1 MFGLGDLLLV
11 QDKYNISLVGS
22 ANLTVHTVAEKVKEY
37 GFDQHDEDDHIT
49 YLESSTKIVCSNQS
63 GFAFAN
69 IAYLVL
75 SNLSIV
81 SCGQYNQVTSF
92 TAAVHLVS
100 VLHLSMDG
108 VSIQNS
114 TGYGLV
120 GVSVLGYSKITR
132 SSFIANNQYV
142 KDILQKMT
150 VPGLSC
156 SNENYSYNNTV
167 YMNNG
172 SVQCQSVSGG
182 NVLLQYLTIQNPP
195 KLHLANLLFTLGVDG
210 TFTNNPS
217 IDCVGYGTGLA
228 IYSDYQELFTFY
240 ADIKN
245 TVFYR
250 NQACL
255 GANFNLMMVAGSYSI
270 SLENIHNMR
279 GVAMAGGAGVHVDIT
294 VIYPGALRSFTVS
307 DSMFEC
313 NYVHQYIWLL
323 GSSMDIL
330 YTVSNNDQNKVLT
343 EFHGCTFRNDA
354 GFSSFLV
361 NTTSFEQLAA
371 GLSLELVVDGGVFKN
386 IQPSTCRY
394 SILVS
399 AIDAFQFE
407 QSEVRDNDV
416 NFSFTNVNI
425 INCNF
430 TSSQV
435 TGEDSKVA
443 LGGVVVFSNSSHTNN
458 GGALCL
464 FSTTVSVETFSQ
476 VLFQNNSAAYG
487 GSIFIDSSSQLIFVS
502 PSNVSFVNNVAYITG
517 GAIYAE
523 TVPQSSQVSSPPQ
536 CFFNVLYMQSQYL
549 DSTIGV
555 QLYFENNYAREA
567 GSVLYGGDIDNCV
580 MDCSSLPPPFPSQ
593 CNGGTVFDAIF
604 IDGGNNDYPTISSDP
619 TSVCPCNEPCVS
631 STMKDFPVYPGQVI
645 EFPFI
650 TVGQRNSTAPSAVI
664 LYTTVPTLN
673 IISVIR
679 TSKSCANYSVPFQ
692 LVNQI
697 LLISTQSALIQAVQN
712 KYSFSVSITV
722 LPCPTCF
729 VQMNNSCVC
738 NDLLRKHSLDCYIS
752 NQTAKTAGNQWIG
765 NTSKG
770 ILAVFDQCPFDYCS
784 NKGIINLTNFSSQ
797 CNYGRTDVLCGKCPP
812 GLSTTFGTS
821 QCKACSHYYLFLII
835 PFAIM
840 GLLLVGVLFALNLT
854 VSAGTLNGIILY
866 ANIFRINDD
875 IFFPASQRSPF
886 VNILSAVIA
895 WFNLDFGIETCF
907 FDGME
912 SYCKTWLQFAFPLYI
927 FTLVGMIIVMGRY
940 SSLVSK
946 LCRFNA
952 VPVLATL
959 ILLSYSKILRTII
972 TIFSYA
978 SLETEDSTDIVW
990 LYDGNVQFLEPKH
1003 AVLFVFGLT
1012 VLTFFIVPYTTL
1024 LLIAPCLQAKSHWRC
1039 FHWINRIK
1047 PFLDCYQ
1054 APFKDKYS
1062 FWSGMLLVWRWPL
1075 YILFAL
1081 KNDPTYKLWGIM
1093 LVTYVYMT
1101 VMTAL
1106 SVYKNWFPLLL
1117 EILFIMN
1124 MSALVATSLL
1134 HKSWSLDFAIASAI
1148 VFLLGVCV
1156 VVVFHAFHQCKR
1168 IKCLRSRMK
1177 PSINTTQPSD
1187 YGASN
1192 VSGKDLPCGSN
1203 RDSNVEFREPLLFDG
1218 DD

>member
-69 IAYLVL
+69 ISYLVL
-75 SNLSIV
+75 ANLSIV
-81 SCGQYNQVTSF
+81 NCGQYNQVTSF
-92 TAAVHLVS
+92 TTAVHLVS

-156 SNENYSYNNTV
+156 GNENYSYNNTV
-167 YMNNG
+167 YVNNG

-217 IDCVGYGTGLA
+217 IDCAGNGTGLS
-228 IYSDYQELFTFY
+228 INSDYQELFTFY
-240 ADIKN
+240 VDIKN

-250 NQACL
+250 NQAFL
-255 GANFNLMMVAGSYSI
+255 GANFNLMMVVSSYSI
-270 SLENIHNMR
+270 SLESSHNMR

-307 DSMFEC
+307 DSVFEC
-313 NYVHQYIWLL
+313 NYVHQYTWLL
-323 GSSMDIL
+323 GSSMDIV
-330 YTVSNNDQNKVLT
+330 YTVSSNDQNKVLT

-354 GFSSFLV
+354 GFSSFVV
-361 NTTSFEQLAA
+361 NATSSAVGF
-371 GLSLELVVDGGVFKN
+371 SSELVVDGGVFKN
-386 IQPSTCRY
+386 IQPSTCSY
-394 SILVS
+394 SIVVS
-399 AIDAFQFE
+399 AIDVSRFE
-407 QSEVRDNDV
+407 QSEVSDNYV
-416 NFSFTNVNI
+416 SFSLTKVNI

-435 TGEDSKVA
+435 TGVDSNI
-443 LGGVVVFSNSSHTNN
+443 LLSGVVVFSNSSHTNN

-464 FSTTVSVETFSQ
+464 CSTTVSVEASSQ
-476 VLFQNNSAAYG
+476 VLFQNNSAVYG

-502 PSNVSFVNNVAYITG
+502 SSNVSFINNAAFITG
-517 GAIYAE
+517 GALYAE

-549 DSTIGV
+549 DSAIGV
-555 QLYFENNYAREA
+555 QLYFENNHAGEA

-631 STMKDFPVYPGQVI
+631 STMKDFHVYPGQVI

-650 TVGQRNSTAPSAVI
+650 TVGQRNSTAPSVVI
-664 LYTTVPTLN
+664 LYTTAPTLN
-673 IISVIR
+673 IISAIR

-692 LVNQI
+692 LVNQT
-697 LLISTQSALIQAVQN
+697 LLIRTPSELVQAVQN

-729 VQMNNSCVC
+729 VQMSNSCIC
-738 NDLLRKHSLDCYIS
+738 NDLLRKHSLDCYIN
-752 NQTAKTAGNQWIG
+752 NQTAKIAGNQWVG

-797 CNYGRTDVLCGKCPP
+797 CNYGRTDVLCGKCQS

-840 GLLLVGVLFALNLT
+840 GLALVVVLFALNLT
-854 VSAGTLNGIILY
+854 VSAGTLNGMILY
-866 ANIFRINDD
+866 ANVFRINDN
-875 IFFPASQRSPF
+875 IFFPASQRSF
-886 VNILSAVIA
+886 LVQFLSGAIA
-895 WFNLDFGIETCF
+895 WFNLDFGIEICF
-907 FDGME
+907 YDGMT
-912 SYCKTWLQFAFPLYI
+912 SYVKTWLQFVFPLYI

-946 LCRFNA
+946 LSNA

-972 TIFSYA
+972 TILSYA
-978 SLETEDSTDIVW
+978 SLATENSTDCVW

-1003 AVLFVFGLT
+1003 AVLFVFGLI
-1012 VLTFFIVPYTTL
+1012 VLILFVVPYTFL
-1024 LLIAPCLQAKSHWRC
+1024 LLFAPCLQAKSHK
-1039 FHWINRIK
+1039 INKIK

-1054 APFKDKYS
+1054 APFKDK
-1062 FWSGMLLVWRWPL
+1062 FRCWSGVLLLGRCAL
-1075 YILFAL
+1075 CLLFAFE
-1081 KNDPTYKLWGIM
+1081 NDPTYKLWGIM
-1093 LVTYVYMT
+1093 GCTYVYMT
-1101 VMTAL
+1101 FMAAFT
-1106 SVYKNWFPLLL
+1106 VYESRFPLLL
-1117 EILFIMN
+1117 ELLFVMN
-1124 MSALVATSLL
+1124 LSALVATSLL
-1134 HKSWSLDFAIASAI
+1134 HTSWSLRFAIASAI
-1148 VFLLGVCV
+1148 VFLLSVCIV
-1156 VVVFHAFHQCKR
+1156 VIFHAFHR

-1177 PSINTTQPSD
+1177 LSINTTQPSD

-1218 DD
+1218 DN

>member
-22 ANLTVHTVAEKVKEY
+22 ANLTLHTVAEKVKEY

-81 SCGQYNQVTSF
+81 NCGQYNQVTSF

-114 TGYGLV
+114 KGYGLV

-182 NVLLQYLTIQNPP
+182 NVLLQYQTIQNPP

-217 IDCVGYGTGLA
+217 IDCAGYGTGLA

-313 NYVHQYIWLL
+313 NYVHQYTWLL

-416 NFSFTNVNI
+416 NFSFTKVNI

-435 TGEDSKVA
+435 TGVDSNI
-443 LGGVVVFSNSSHTNN
+443 LLSGVVVFSNSSDTNN

-464 FSTTVSVETFSQ
+464 FSTTVSVETSSQ

-487 GSIFIDSSSQLIFVS
+487 GSIFIDSSSQLTFAS
-502 PSNVSFVNNVAYITG
+502 PSNMSFINNAAIVTG
-517 GAIYAE
+517 GAIYVE

-536 CFFNVLYMQSQYL
+536 CFFNVLYMQSQYI
-549 DSTIGV
+549 DSAIGV
-555 QLYFENNYAREA
+555 QLYFENNHAGEA

-631 STMKDFPVYPGQVI
+631 STIKDCHVYPGQVI

-650 TVGQRNSTAPSAVI
+650 TVGQRNSI
-664 LYTTVPTLN
+664 LH
-673 IISVIR
+673 
-679 TSKSCANYSVPFQ
+679 
-692 LVNQI
+692 
-697 LLISTQSALIQAVQN
+697 LLL
-712 KYSFSVSITV
+712 SFST
-722 LPCPTCF
+722 
-729 VQMNNSCVC
+729 
-738 NDLLRKHSLDCYIS
+738 
-752 NQTAKTAGNQWIG
+752 
-765 NTSKG
+765 
-770 ILAVFDQCPFDYCS
+770 
-784 NKGIINLTNFSSQ
+784 
-797 CNYGRTDVLCGKCPP
+797 
-812 GLSTTFGTS
+812 
-821 QCKACSHYYLFLII
+821 
-835 PFAIM
+835 
-840 GLLLVGVLFALNLT
+840 
-854 VSAGTLNGIILY
+854 
-866 ANIFRINDD
+866 
-875 IFFPASQRSPF
+875 
-886 VNILSAVIA
+886 
-895 WFNLDFGIETCF
+895 
-907 FDGME
+907 
-912 SYCKTWLQFAFPLYI
+912 
-927 FTLVGMIIVMGRY
+927 
-940 SSLVSK
+940 
-946 LCRFNA
+946 
-952 VPVLATL
+952 
-959 ILLSYSKILRTII
+959 
-972 TIFSYA
+972 
-978 SLETEDSTDIVW
+978 
-990 LYDGNVQFLEPKH
+990 
-1003 AVLFVFGLT
+1003 
-1012 VLTFFIVPYTTL
+1012 
-1024 LLIAPCLQAKSHWRC
+1024 
-1039 FHWINRIK
+1039 
-1047 PFLDCYQ
+1047 
-1054 APFKDKYS
+1054 
-1062 FWSGMLLVWRWPL
+1062 
-1075 YILFAL
+1075 
-1081 KNDPTYKLWGIM
+1081 
-1093 LVTYVYMT
+1093 
-1101 VMTAL
+1101 
-1106 SVYKNWFPLLL
+1106 PLLQL
-1117 EILFIMN
+1117 
-1124 MSALVATSLL
+1124 
-1134 HKSWSLDFAIASAI
+1134 
-1148 VFLLGVCV
+1148 
-1156 VVVFHAFHQCKR
+1156 
-1168 IKCLRSRMK
+1168 
-1177 PSINTTQPSD
+1177 
-1187 YGASN
+1187 
-1192 VSGKDLPCGSN
+1192 
-1203 RDSNVEFREPLLFDG
+1203 
-1218 DD
+1218 

>member
-22 ANLTVHTVAEKVKEY
+22 ANLTVHTVAEKVIEY

-49 YLESSTKIVCSNQS
+49 FLESSTKIVCSNQS

-69 IAYLVL
+69 ISYLVL
-75 SNLSIV
+75 ANLSIV

-156 SNENYSYNNTV
+156 SNVNYSYNNTV
-167 YMNNG
+167 YVNNG
-172 SVQCQSVSGG
+172 SVQCQSVFGG
-182 NVLLQYLTIQNPP
+182 NVLLQYLSIPNPHY
-195 KLHLANLLFTLGVDG
+195 LQLTNLLFTLGVDG

-217 IDCVGYGTGLA
+217 IDCVGYGTGLS
-228 IYSDYQELFTFY
+228 INSDYQEGVTFY

-250 NQACL
+250 NQAFL
-255 GANFNLMMVAGSYSI
+255 GANFNLVIVVGSYSI
-270 SLENIHNMR
+270 SLEDIHNMQ

-294 VIYPGALRSFTVS
+294 VFYPGVFRSFTVS

-313 NYVHQYIWLL
+313 NYVHQSAWRL
-323 GSSMDIL
+323 GSSMDIV
-330 YTVSNNDQNKVLT
+330 YTISSNYKNKVLT

-361 NTTSFEQLAA
+361 STTSFEQLAA
-371 GLSLELVVDGGVFKN
+371 GFRSELVVDGGVFKN
-386 IQPSTCRY
+386 IQPSTCSY
-394 SILVS
+394 SIVVS
-399 AIDAFQFE
+399 SSDSFLFL
-407 QSEVRDNDV
+407 QSEVSDNDFT
-416 NFSFTNVNI
+416 FSMTSVNI

-435 TGEDSKVA
+435 TGVDSKVA
-443 LGGVVVFSNSSHTNN
+443 LSGVVVFSNYSDANN

-464 FSTTVSVETFSQ
+464 FSTTVSVDAFSQ
-476 VLFQNNSAAYG
+476 VLFQNNSAVYG

-502 PSNVSFVNNVAYITG
+502 PCNVSFVNNAAILTG

-523 TVPQSSQVSSPPQ
+523 TVPQSSLQLSLPQ
-536 CFFNVLYMQSQYL
+536 PCFFNVLCMQSQYL
-549 DSTIGV
+549 DSAIGV
-555 QLYFENNYAREA
+555 QLYFENNHAGEA

-604 IDGGNNDYPTISSDP
+604 IDGGNNSYPNISSDL

-631 STMKDFPVYPGQVI
+631 STMKDFHVYPGQVI
-645 EFPFI
+645 EIPFI
-650 TVGQRNSTAPSAVI
+650 TIGQRNTIAPSVVF
-664 LYTTVPTLN
+664 LYTIVPTVY
-673 IISVIR
+673 IISAIR
-679 TSKSCANYSVPFQ
+679 TSNSCANYPIQFQ
-692 LVNQI
+692 LVNQT
-697 LLISTQSALIQAVQN
+697 LLIRTQSELVQAVQS
-712 KYSFSVSITV
+712 KYSISVSITV

-729 VQMNNSCVC
+729 VQMNNSCIC

-752 NQTAKTAGNQWIG
+752 NQTAKTAGNQWVG

-797 CNYGRTDVLCGKCPP
+797 CNYGRTDVLCGKCQS
-812 GLSTTFGTS
+812 GLSTIFGTS

-854 VSAGTLNGIILY
+854 VPAGTLNGMILY
-866 ANIFRINDD
+866 ANVFRINDN
-875 IFFPASQRSPF
+875 IFFPASQRSPLVQF
-886 VNILSAVIA
+886 LSVAIA
-895 WFNLDFGIETCF
+895 WFNLDFGIEVCF
-907 FDGME
+907 YDGMT
-912 SYCKTWLQFAFPLYI
+912 SYVKTWLQFAFPLYI

-946 LCRFNA
+946 LSNA

-972 TIFSYA
+972 TILSYA
-978 SLETEDSTDIVW
+978 SLATEDSTDCVW
-990 LYDGNVQFLEPKH
+990 LYDGNVQCWEPMH
-1003 AVLFVFGLT
+1003 TVLFVFGLIVLILFVVLYT
-1012 VLTFFIVPYTTL
+1012 VLL
-1024 LLIAPCLQAKSHWRC
+1024 LFAPCLQAKSHK
-1039 FHWINRIK
+1039 INKIK

-1054 APFKDKYS
+1054 APFKDK
-1062 FWSGMLLVWRWPL
+1062 FRCWSGVLLLGRCAL
-1075 YILFAL
+1075 CLLFAFE
-1081 KNDPTYKLWGIM
+1081 NDPTYKLWGIM
-1093 LVTYVYMT
+1093 GCTYVYMT
-1101 VMTAL
+1101 FMAAFT
-1106 SVYKNWFPLLL
+1106 VYESRFPLLL

-1124 MSALVATSLL
+1124 LSALVATSLL
-1134 HKSWSLDFAIASAI
+1134 HTSWSLRFAIASAI
-1148 VFLLGVCV
+1148 VFLLCVCI
-1156 VVVFHAFHQCKR
+1156 VVVFHAFHR
-1168 IKCLRSRMK
+1168 IKCLWSRMK
-1177 PSINTTQPSD
+1177 LSINITQPSD

-1203 RDSNVEFREPLLFDG
+1203 RDSNVECREPLLFDG